1 MCDPKLFPLISSV
14 VTKMPELCNPL
25 AFSDEVSSRQNEYR
39 KVKSEIVALHE
50 ESKNPD
56 ACSTYRYVA
65 DDMLTN
71 IIDGR
76 FEEFLKSKPK
86 IIDMTEAQMAQT
98 RATHKTIIIANLE
111 TLKANAKPMPVD
123 LGYSESLATVKKQ
136 SSEKTS
142 REALEKC
149 LQSMEVFKANFVAV
163 RDVSQSKTRD
173 LNFES
178 KLQKIITN
186 IADFKK
192 VWVTHINLQ
201 FIYWYNLKEYIYI

>member
-14 VTKMPELCNPL
+14 VSTMPELCNPL
-25 AFSDEVSSRQNEYR
+25 SFSDEVTSRQNDYR
-39 KVKSEIVALHE
+39 KVRSEIVTLHE
-50 ESKNPD
+50 ESKNAD

-71 IIDGR
+71 ITDGR

-86 IIDMTEAQMAQT
+86 IIDMTEAQIAQT
-98 RATHKTIIIANLE
+98 RARHETIAGTIE
-111 TLKANAKPMPVD
+111 TLKANAKAMATD
-123 LGYSESLATVKKQ
+123 DGYSESLAKVTKQ

-149 LQSMEVFKANFVAV
+149 LQSMEVFKANFEAV
-163 RDVSQSKTRD
+163 RDVSQNKTRD
-173 LNFES
+173 LDFES
-178 KLQKIITN
+178 KMQKIITN

-192 VWVTHINLQ
+192 V
-201 FIYWYNLKEYIYI
+201 